1 MKRERGININP
12 DTTVYSIQVIYFSD
26 NKESNYI
33 EQMLRYSQGNVT
45 KKKNNISKTFSKRNG
60 ERGKRGRG

>member
-45 KKKNNISKTFSKRNG
+45 KKKNNISKYS
-60 ERGKRGRG
+60 